1 MTTERAAA
9 DAPQNAEVG
18 GGLSARGDRKTYP
31 DGSNLVDFA
40 SDVAKPGVISPF
52 ALGEEDALVFPFAR
66 RALPALWSTAL

>member
-9 DAPQNAEVG
+9 DAPLNAEVG

-52 ALGEEDALVFPFAR
+52 ALKEDALVFPFAR